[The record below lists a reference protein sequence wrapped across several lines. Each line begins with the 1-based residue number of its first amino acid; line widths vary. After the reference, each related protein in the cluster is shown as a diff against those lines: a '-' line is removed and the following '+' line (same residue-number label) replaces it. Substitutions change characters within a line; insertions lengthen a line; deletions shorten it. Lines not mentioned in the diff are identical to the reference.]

1 MAFTVIN
8 ESSKYNRRFKLT
20 QQVIVF
26 KLNKIDDGV
35 PMTNPEQWF
44 KDGLRAIYD
53 QSVRSLSPTDKV
65 GMKFSA
71 VDFDGDFHIPF
82 KQVDQLQFEDLWSRL
97 HLLYQSKKE
106 AIEGDS
112 FKIITTSF
120 TPLCG
125 RGRNTEE
132 SLTFGEDCS
141 KRRGIVCIKNKDNL
155 CLARA
160 LVVAIAYVMDVP
172 YLEHVRRNIGKRQ
185 DQEAQK
191 LMAAAGVTIP
201 AEGAGIEELQQ
212 FQRHLDDFQII
223 VYNYGTKGRDRM
235 YQGPESAKR
244 LNLIHHNGHFNVITS
259 LTSAFC
265 CGYYCSRC
273 FVPYNSKDDHRC
285 AGKCPGCRSI
295 PPCPVVDRE
304 ILCDNCNRQF
314 RGQTCF
320 DQHVAQGENGTSL
333 CLNVRKCKDCLH
345 YVKGERKHYC
355 GEFFCRTCLK
365 FQPTG
370 HLCFIQQDTK
380 EPKLD
385 ETVFIFY
392 DLETR
397 QDDQDARG
405 QGVHVPVLCVFQQ
418 RCSDCFNVE
427 SDELLTCP
435 RCG

>member
-82 KQVDQLQFEDLWSRL
+82 KQGGQLRFEDLGSRL

-120 TPLCG
+120 TPLRG

-160 LVVAIAYVMDVP
+160 LVVAIAYVLNVP
-172 YLEHVRRNIGKRQ
+172 YLKQVRQNIGKRQ
-185 DQEAQK
+185 DQEVQK
-191 LMAAAGVTIP
+191 LMANAGVTIP
-201 AEGAGIEELQQ
+201 PAGAGIEELQQ
-212 FQRHLDDFQII
+212 FQQYLSDFQII
-223 VYNYGTKGRDRM
+223 VYNYGSKGRDILYR
-235 YQGPESAKR
+235 GPESLKR
-244 LNLIHHNGHFNVITS
+244 LNLLHHKGHFNVINS

-265 CGYYCSRC
+265 CNYYRSVCLTS
-273 FVPYNSKDDHRC
+273 YDH
-285 AGKCPGCRSI
+285 K
-295 PPCPVVDRE
+295 
-304 ILCDNCNRQF
+304 
-314 RGQTCF
+314 
-320 DQHVAQGENGTSL
+320 
-333 CLNVRKCKDCLH
+333 
-345 YVKGERKHYC
+345 
-355 GEFFCRTCLK
+355 
-365 FQPTG
+365 
-370 HLCFIQQDTK
+370 
-380 EPKLD
+380 
-385 ETVFIFY
+385 
-392 DLETR
+392 
-397 QDDQDARG
+397 
-405 QGVHVPVLCVFQQ
+405 
-418 RCSDCFNVE
+418 
-427 SDELLTCP
+427 
-435 RCG
+435 